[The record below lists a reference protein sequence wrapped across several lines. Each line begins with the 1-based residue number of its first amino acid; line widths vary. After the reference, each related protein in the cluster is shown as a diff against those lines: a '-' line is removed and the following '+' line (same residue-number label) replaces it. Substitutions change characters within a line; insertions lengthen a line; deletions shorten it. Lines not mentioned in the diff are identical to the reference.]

1 MCGCGEKTSEN
12 EMLSA
17 GNNNSAEDVNVQ
29 AMYRN
34 DLESDGI
41 IEPMT
46 TNTLV
51 KKLSMLRRG
60 TTLDE
65 IIEIFG
71 KEPFV
76 VKETNGD
83 IFKYY
88 IGDVT
93 VTLWGT
99 ELFQAQVECDNSA
112 FMVDL
117 GVSKNATD

>member
-1 MCGCGEKTSEN
+1 
-12 EMLSA
+12 
-17 GNNNSAEDVNVQ
+17 
-29 AMYRN
+29 MYRN

-99 ELFQAQVECDNSA
+99 ELFQVEVECDNSV
-112 FMVDL
+112 FRLDL
-117 GVSKNATD
+117 GVAKKAIY